1 MKKILLYT
9 FIAAA
14 SALATSCNDYLDCEP
29 ITSVST
35 NVYLYSE
42 TDLAAYAA
50 KFYNDSE
57 NENDDEYGNILPSH
71 GSATYN
77 LGLFQKDNG
86 TDDQTADSPSKLF
99 IKGQYHVGD
108 DDYGINISVRYVQ
121 LITLF
126 KLLPN
131 DMPTEKYPV
140 MMQISNTILARY
152 ISSVLIFIS
161 QHCRI

>member
-14 SALATSCNDYLDCEP
+14 SVFTTSCNDYLDCEP

-42 TDLAAYAA
+42 TDLAAYTA

-57 NENDDEYGNILPSH
+57 DEKDDEYGNILPSH

-99 IKGQYHVGD
+99 VKGQYHVGD
-108 DDYGINISVRYVQ
+108 DDLWHKYFRKIRAANYFIQTVTD
-121 LITLF
+121 I
-126 KLLPN
+126 
-131 DMPTEKYPV
+131 PTEKYPV
-140 MMQISNTILARY
+140 MTQISNTILARY

>member
-9 FIAAA
+9 FI
-14 SALATSCNDYLDCEP
+14 
-29 ITSVST
+29 
-35 NVYLYSE
+35 
-42 TDLAAYAA
+42 
-50 KFYNDSE
+50 E

-77 LGLFQKDNG
+77 LGLFQKDNV

-108 DDYGINISVRYVQ
+108 DDLWHKYFRKIRAANYFIQTVTERYA
-121 LITLF
+121 
-126 KLLPN
+126 
-131 DMPTEKYPV
+131 V